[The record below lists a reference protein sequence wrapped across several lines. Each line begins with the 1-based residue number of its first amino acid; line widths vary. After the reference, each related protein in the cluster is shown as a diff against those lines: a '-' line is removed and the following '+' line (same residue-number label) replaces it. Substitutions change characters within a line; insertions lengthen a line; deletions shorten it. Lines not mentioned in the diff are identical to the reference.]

1 MPFELTPEKANKM
14 HDDRAYTFSML
25 GWALAEERRKI
36 LLQKP
41 KVDSN
46 TLLDK
51 LKSQIHGGIATKK

>member
-1 MPFELTPEKANKM
+1 MGIYKLKQYTTKCNNI
-14 HDDRAYTFSML
+14 DTFSML

>member
-1 MPFELTPEKANKM
+1 MGICKLKIFYTTNCNNI
-14 HDDRAYTFSML
+14 DTFSML

>member
-1 MPFELTPEKANKM
+1 MGICKLKIFYTTNRNNI
-14 HDDRAYTFSML
+14 DTFSML